1 MNLLYVSAA
10 IVAENLGGA
19 FSPERWNYAGRMTL
33 LGMVMVFSVLGALW
47 GILTLFKLIVLR
59 STAKPKTKRMT
70 VEKKK
75 VAVPERRATVAVT
88 DVAVSRTDDEE
99 LIAVLT
105 AAIAAYR
112 AQENQNGDV
121 PSDFRV
127 VSFRRET
134 NVGAWNARH

>member
-1 MNLLYVSAA
+1 MNLLYALTVPWGS
-10 IVAENLGGA
+10 ENLGGA
-19 FSPERWNYAGRMTL
+19 FSPERWSYAGRMTL
-33 LGMVMVFSVLGALW
+33 LGMVMVFSVLGILW
-47 GILTLFKLIVLR
+47 GILHLFKLVMLK
-59 STAKPKTKRMT
+59 STSKPKTKRMT
-70 VEKKK
+70 VEKKT
-75 VAVPERRATVAVT
+75 VSVPERRVADAVV
-88 DVAVSRTDDEE
+88 DVAVSDDEE

-134 NVGAWNARH
+134 NVGAWNARR